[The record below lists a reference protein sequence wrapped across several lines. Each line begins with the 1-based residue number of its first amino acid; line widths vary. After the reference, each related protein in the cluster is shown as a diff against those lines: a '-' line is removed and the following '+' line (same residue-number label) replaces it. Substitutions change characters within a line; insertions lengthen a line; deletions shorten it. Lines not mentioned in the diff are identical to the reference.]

1 MLMLMLYKVQ
11 SFSRERKKKQ
21 FSLLLTKT
29 NVKNTWRETEK
40 KWMESVA
47 ACAAHNRR
55 RTTLTHAK
63 SNTTIMRAPE
73 G

>member
-55 RTTLTHAK
+55 KDHSHTCQIKHNNHE
-63 SNTTIMRAPE
+63 SS
-73 G
+73 